1 LNNVRS
7 YYRNKKR
14 AGFTIIEIMITL
26 AIFSIVMSSIHQ
38 LFVGGQRAWDNDLG
52 MLDMQQSTRR
62 GLHSIT
68 REIREASLASIS
80 MAVGC
85 DNLSSPDN
93 CNQITFNTPTKNSVL
108 FFHNNVTKQIIRQD
122 SSSGQRILASDIDQ
136 LYFCCAHGDGNC
148 SCNGTYDIVEVK
160 LQANKDSRG
169 RSLDFSLRTK
179 VKVRND

>member
-1 LNNVRS
+1 MPKREYGYS
-7 YYRNKKR
+7 GKK
-14 AGFTIIEIMITL
+14 GFTLVEIMITL
-26 AIFSIVMSSIHQ
+26 AIFSIVMSGIHQ

-85 DNLSSPDN
+85 DSLLSPDN
-93 CNQITFNTPTKNSVL
+93 CNQITFNTPTKNNVL
-108 FFHNNVTKQIIRQD
+108 FFHDSVTKQIIRQD

-169 RSLDFSLRTK
+169 RSLDFSLGTK
-179 VKVRND
+179 AKVRND